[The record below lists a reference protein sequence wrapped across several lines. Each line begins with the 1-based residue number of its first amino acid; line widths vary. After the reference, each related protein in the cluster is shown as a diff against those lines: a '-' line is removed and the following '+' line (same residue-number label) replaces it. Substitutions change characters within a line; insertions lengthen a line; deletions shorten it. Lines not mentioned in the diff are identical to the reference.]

1 MIDGVGGGKK
11 SGEKFFLTWQKIG
24 KRGDKL
30 KKMVKNV
37 LVKNITFLERQL
49 NKSIK
54 EVVYPGDNGIDNKP
68 GK

>member
-1 MIDGVGGGKK
+1 MVEKCGEVIEK
-11 SGEKFFLTWQKIG
+11 SWQK
-24 KRGDKL
+24 K
-30 KKMVKNV
+30 
-37 LVKNITFLERQL
+37 LVKNITFLLQRQL

>member
-1 MIDGVGGGKK
+1 MVK
-11 SGEKFFLTWQKIG
+11 KFFLTWQKIG
-24 KRGDKL
+24 KTWRQVEKRDE
-30 KKMVKNV
+30 KNV

-68 GK
+68 GT

>member
-1 MIDGVGGGKK
+1 MEQV
-11 SGEKFFLTWQKIG
+11 E
-24 KRGDKL
+24 

-37 LVKNITFLERQL
+37 VKISLLAWL

>member
-1 MIDGVGGGKK
+1 MVKNFSDVAKN
-11 SGEKFFLTWQKIG
+11 LG

-30 KKMVKNV
+30 RKKMKKML
-37 LVKNITFLERQL
+37 LVKNITFLLQRQL

-54 EVVYPGDNGIDNKP
+54 EVVYPGNNGIDNKP

>member
-1 MIDGVGGGKK
+1 MVK
-11 SGEKFFLTWQKIG
+11 KFFSDVAKNRKTWRQVE
-24 KRGDKL
+24 